1 MGRKPVLLL
10 TAAMGIVGCSSAP
23 PVPNNVAP
31 VIVEVA
37 RYIAYECG
45 VPPAIVPLTMLDV
58 EWDVATDVN
67 GEEQFMLTPQQYEN
81 LGKNVSEILAK
92 SKQLK
97 AQRNFYVEC
106 IESSRDALTNPS

>member
-10 TAAMGIVGCSSAP
+10 TAAMGIAGCSSTP
-23 PVPNNVAP
+23 PVPNVAP

-45 VPPAIVPLTMLDV
+45 VPPAIVPLTTLEV
-58 EWDVATDVN
+58 EWDVAPDIN
-67 GEEQFMLTPQQYEN
+67 GDDRFMLTPQQYEN

-97 AQRNFYVEC
+97 AQRDFYSDC
-106 IESSRDALTNPS
+106 ILASQEALTTTP